1 MVILGKKK
9 YQTLEDKIDELKQAL
24 TESKN
29 ENTALKKE
37 IAVIKDKL
45 AELEAI
51 LNNNIDEISNRK
63 SAEKLIQEYFYGGE
77 DEENGN

>member
-9 YQTLEDKIDELKQAL
+9 YQELEDKIDKLKQSL

-29 ENTALKKE
+29 ENKTLKKE
-37 IAVIKDKL
+37 LVEVKDKL
-45 AELEAI
+45 AELEAT

-63 SAEKLIQEYFYGGE
+63 SAEKLMQEYFYGGE